1 MNIKH
6 SKDEENCILN
16 KENKINVHEQLINLT
31 LDINKKRELLNIKTI
46 PLNNNEKDK
55 KGQFFILF

>member
-16 KENKINVHEQLINLT
+16 KENKINVYEKLINLK
-31 LDINKKRELLNIKTI
+31 LDINKKRELLNIKII
-46 PLNNNEKDK
+46 PLNNN
-55 KGQFFILF
+55 